1 MKNGLIWTK
10 PPIFI
15 HFSKDDVKEVPDA
28 SERWGRAV
36 SQDLLEGW
44 ATTDWVWMTAVQGTA
59 SLTPAYPIYHLSR
72 PAARP
77 VLHREQAKL
86 ARNGRAFD
94 TRSLGQKSHLPG
106 DTWSQMPSGA
116 VLGQLLLKIS
126 YIQNGWRPHPE
137 AQWLQQRWVQ
147 PSSRILT
154 TSNQPNEVTL
164 RVTES
169 MEEPLSVL
177 ASHTKH
183 LSKQR
188 VTSSF
193 SCICQIFEDIKQAK
207 HV

>member
-1 MKNGLIWTK
+1 MNKISYFYTLEQRRRWRSTRCIRKMGK
-10 PPIFI
+10 GCFRRPPRRMGNYRLSVNDGCPRHIA
-15 HFSKDDVKEVPDA
+15 H
-28 SERWGRAV
+28 
-36 SQDLLEGW
+36 
-44 ATTDWVWMTAVQGTA
+44 
-59 SLTPAYPIYHLSR
+59 PAYPIYHLSR
-72 PAARP
+72 PSARL

-86 ARNGRAFD
+86 SRNGRALD

-116 VLGQLLLKIS
+116 VLGQLLLKKKSS

-183 LSKQR
+183 VSKQR

-193 SCICQIFEDIKQAK
+193 SCIRQIFEDIKQAK